1 MLKTS
6 ARNSI
11 CHLSPNLVFFA
22 KLMSQLLI
30 PGPQQ
35 MERGALPMVPG
46 VTVALVNKLGSKAKP
61 VTGWQAGAVGSI
73 ACGRGPVKAAQTVFR
88 GLTVLKAPAKFG
100 WPGAS
105 KSKVVS
111 SS

>member
-11 CHLSPNLVFFA
+11 CHLSPNLVFFR
-22 KLMSQLLI
+22 KLMSQLLV

-46 VTVALVNKLGSKAKP
+46 ATVELVNKLGSEAQP
-61 VTGWQAGAVGSI
+61 QEGQSAWNVGCRLLLETTGHPAH
-73 ACGRGPVKAAQTVFR
+73 RRFR
-88 GLTVLKAPAKFG
+88 RPTHFARSAEDER
-100 WPGAS
+100 
-105 KSKVVS
+105 
-111 SS
+111 